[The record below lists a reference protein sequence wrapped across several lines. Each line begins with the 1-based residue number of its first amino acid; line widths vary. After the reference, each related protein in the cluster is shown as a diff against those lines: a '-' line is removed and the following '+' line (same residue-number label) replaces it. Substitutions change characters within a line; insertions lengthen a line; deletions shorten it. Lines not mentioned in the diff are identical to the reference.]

1 MVSANRINH
10 RSRRTCATSL
20 RVEVLEDRRLLAAGA
35 LDPSFDVDGIATY
48 SVTGPDERVAAV
60 VLQPVT
66 GGSEKILVGGHVRGA
81 GGSFD
86 FYLARYNSDGSPDLT
101 FGTNGKAVTDFS
113 GGVDS
118 VNHLLITSQGKILA
132 IGQAY
137 SSGGLIDVGIAQY
150 TANGVL
156 DKTYGTKGK
165 VTAQFMGGFAE
176 IRDSAYAAVLDV
188 GDRLVIAGQ
197 SSGRNFDGFH
207 RSNYVARFTAGGGLD
222 KTFGKSGKVVSP
234 ALLNSDDNWGAVT
247 VSFGEIIVVGT
258 DNRLPTVARFGEKG
272 GLLGKS
278 TLLEAPGDVVFQ
290 SDGETVVRQF
300 VGARTISG
308 VDTGNDIQLVRFNV
322 LDGTIDTGFGT
333 AGRTVTD
340 FGSGSGVISQDTAHD
355 VTIDAQGRI
364 LVAGYMRKDDG
375 VTYVGED
382 FLLVRYDSSGDL
394 DMSFGAGGAVVTPV
408 LGSEVANR
416 VLEQADG
423 RILLFGSS
431 TNLLVLARYLGE
443 EAAVAPAA
451 TESSAEASS
460 YDAALAALLVE
471 EDVLFGRRR
480 K

>member
-1 MVSANRINH
+1 M
-10 RSRRTCATSL
+10 ATSG
-20 RVEVLEDRRLLAAGA
+20 AA
-35 LDPSFDVDGIATY
+35 S
-48 SVTGPDERVAAV
+48 
-60 VLQPVT
+60 
-66 GGSEKILVGGHVRGA
+66 
-81 GGSFD
+81 GSFD
-86 FYLARYNSDGSPDLT
+86 FYLARYNSDGSPDST
-101 FGTNGKAVTDFS
+101 FGTNGKAITDFS

-176 IRDSAYAAVLDV
+176 IRDSAYAVVLDG

-197 SSGRNFDGFH
+197 SSGRNFDGFN
-207 RSNYVARFTAGGGLD
+207 RSNFVARFTASGGLD

-247 VSFGEIIVVGT
+247 VSGSEIIVVGT
-258 DNRLPTVARFGEKG
+258 DNRLPTLARFSDKG
-272 GLLGKS
+272 A
-278 TLLEAPGDVVFQ
+278 TLDKRTLSEAPGDVVFQ
-290 SDGETVVRQF
+290 PDGQKF

-308 VDTGNDIQLVRFNV
+308 ATTGNDIQLVRFNV
-322 LDGTIDTGFGT
+322 SDGSIDTTFGT
-333 AGRTVTD
+333 LGPTGRTGRTVTD

-355 VTIDAQGRI
+355 VTIDEQGRI
-364 LVAGYMRKDDG
+364 LVAGYIRKDDG
-375 VTYVGED
+375 VSYVGED

-394 DMSFGAGGAVVTPV
+394 DMSFGEGGAVVTPV

-443 EAAVAPAA
+443 EAAAAPVA
-451 TESSAEASS
+451 TESSAETST
-460 YDAALAALLVE
+460 YDAAIAALFAE